1 MAVYEFPTS
10 FGQRRMWLLAQM
22 DPDEPTYNI
31 AWALWLDGDLE
42 LDTLQRAWEATLLRH
57 EVLRTTFRDES
68 GVPVQVISDEPSL
81 QALELTSVE
90 QLPADEREPAA
101 RALIGELART
111 PILPAVGLLLRVRLV
126 RLSAD
131 RHVLAVVMHHI
142 VADGWSF
149 RILFQE
155 LSADYEALREGGEP
169 VTEEPAIQYADF
181 ALWQLE
187 HAEGGEYAQ
196 AERFWRTELAD
207 APAALGLPVDKPY
220 PALQTFAADGL
231 DSQVDPTLA
240 AQLRQVAAR
249 RQTTVFAVL
258 LAAYAAVL
266 ARLTGERDLLVAVP
280 MAARTRPETE
290 SVIGLFMNTVPIR
303 VSVDPEASLG
313 ELARSVHAATARAL
327 AHQDLPFARV
337 VELLRPERDPARL
350 PLTQVMFAMEES
362 WAVSDRGGL
371 RWRPELVENGTAKF
385 EVELTVTDAPSGPR
399 VRLNYNRDLFDASTG
414 QLLAD
419 GFSRVLRAFAENA
432 DQAVAEAE
440 IMSDQL
446 YELVTRSWPDAGP
459 VTAPGSTAVDQL
471 WRACAG
477 NTVLARGSDGALTG
491 DQIRQRAQQIAAAL
505 REHGID
511 GSDRVA
517 ILLRRGA
524 RLLPAVLGVWSLG
537 ASYVPLDPIYPDQ
550 RLATMLA
557 DAKVRAI
564 LIDSAAVDA
573 PRPPATAEPI
583 AVIDLARL
591 PTGQPLGAA
600 SAAASDRGSDSAP
613 EAAPEVRPEAAAYTM
628 FTSGSTG
635 RPKAVTVTQGG
646 IAALLEAVRPM
657 LALGLEDRFV
667 AVSTFAFDIALVELL
682 APVLAGG
689 CVVVADSKH
698 TLDAALLRQLL
709 IDCGATAMQ
718 STPAGW
724 RMLVDVG
731 GVPDGVRLRM
741 TAGEPLSRDLADA
754 IGGGPAACL
763 WNLYG
768 PTETTIYS
776 GGGAVE
782 ASPAPIEI
790 GSIIAGTQ
798 LYVLDERLRPVPPG
812 VLGEV
817 YVGGTGVGQG
827 YFGAP
832 GMTASRFLPDPFSG
846 RPGARLYRTGDLGRW
861 RGSGRIELA
870 GRADRQLKIRGYRVE
885 SGEIE
890 AVLRAQPDIAEAVVS
905 VRGAGHDVRL
915 VGYLVTG
922 SDSESVA
929 QPPEDL
935 RERLRQVLPEYM
947 VPAAFVVLKRL
958 PLTGSAKIDHRALP
972 EPEWGSS
979 AAGAGG
985 GVPVAP
991 RTPLESEL
999 AAMFAELLA
1008 LPAPAGVADNFFA
1021 LGGHSLTA
1029 TRLMTQ
1035 IRVAYG
1041 ADLPVRTLF
1050 ADPTVAGLAA
1060 AVEAARTGS
1069 NRGARHAPAAE
1080 LSDAETDDLL
1090 RTLIPDERR

>member
-31 AWALWLDGDLE
+31 AWALWLDGE
-42 LDTLQRAWEATLLRH
+42 LDLDALRRAWQGTLERH

-68 GVPVQVISDEPSL
+68 GMPVQVISDETSFE
-81 QALELTSVE
+81 ALELASVE

-111 PILPAVGLLLRVRLV
+111 PILPAVGPLLRVRLV

-149 RILFQE
+149 RILFEE
-155 LSADYEALREGGEP
+155 LSADYQAIRDGGEP
-169 VTEEPAIQYADF
+169 VSEEPLIQYADF

-187 HAEGGEYAQ
+187 HFEGGEYAP
-196 AERFWRTELAD
+196 AERFWRAELAA
-207 APAALGLPVDKPY
+207 APAALPLPVDRPY
-220 PALQTFAADGL
+220 PALQTFAADGVDTCV
-231 DSQVDPTLA
+231 DSDLA
-240 AQLRQVAAR
+240 ARLRQVAAR
-249 RQTTVFAVL
+249 HETTMFAVL

-266 ARLTGERDLLVAVP
+266 ARLTGERDVLVAVP

-303 VSVDPEASLG
+303 VSVDPGTGLG

-327 AHQDLPFARV
+327 AHQDLPFARI

-362 WAVSDRGGL
+362 WAVPDRGGL

-385 EVELTVTDAPSGPR
+385 EIELTVTDTPSGPG
-399 VRLNYNRDLFDASTG
+399 VRLNYNRDLFSATTG
-414 QLLAD
+414 QLIAD
-419 GFSRVLRAFAENA
+419 GFSRLLRAFAENSE
-432 DQAVAEAE
+432 QAVASVEV
-440 IMSDQL
+440 MSAQT
-446 YELVTRSWPDAGP
+446 YELVTKSWPDAGP
-459 VTAPGSTAVDQL
+459 VAEPDSTAVAQL

-477 NTVLARGSDGALTG
+477 EKVLAQGSDGALTG
-491 DQIRQRAQQIAAAL
+491 DQIRERAQRIAAAL

-517 ILLRRGA
+517 ILLRRGS
-524 RLLPAVLGVWSLG
+524 RLLPAILGIWSLG
-537 ASYVPLDPIYPDQ
+537 ACYVPLDEIYPDQ

-557 DAKVRAI
+557 DAEVRAI
-564 LIDSAAVDA
+564 LIDTGAEDA
-573 PRPPATAEPI
+573 PRPPETAGPI
-583 AVIDLARL
+583 AVIDLAQLSVEPAFRQVSDA
-591 PTGQPLGAA
+591 PPDMPSDWA
-600 SAAASDRGSDSAP
+600 S
-613 EAAPEVRPEAAAYTM
+613 ETAPEVSPAAPAYTM

-646 IAALLEAVRPM
+646 IAALLDAVRPL
-657 LALGLEDRFV
+657 LALGPADRFV

-689 CVVVADSKH
+689 RVVIADAEH
-698 TLDAALLRQLL
+698 TQDAVLLRELL
-709 IDCGATAMQ
+709 VGCDATALQM
-718 STPAGW
+718 TPAGW
-724 RMLVDVG
+724 RMLVEAG
-731 GVPDGVRLRM
+731 GVPDAVRLRM

-754 IGGGPAACL
+754 IGGGPGACL

-782 ASPAPIEI
+782 PSPAPVEI
-790 GSIIAGTQ
+790 GSIIRGTQ
-798 LYVLDERLRPVPPG
+798 LYVLDEGLRPAPPG

-817 YVGGTGVGQG
+817 YVGGAGVAQG

-832 GMTASRFLPDPFSG
+832 GMTAGRFVPDEFSG
-846 RPGARLYRTGDLGRW
+846 RPGARLYRTGDVGRW
-861 RGSGRIELA
+861 RASGRIELA

-890 AVLRAQPDIAEAVVS
+890 AVLRGQPDIAEAVVS
-905 VRGAGHDVRL
+905 VRGAGQDVRL
-915 VGYLVTG
+915 VGYLVTRSG
-922 SDSESVA
+922 A
-929 QPPEDL
+929 GQPPEDL
-935 RERLRQVLPEYM
+935 RERLRQVLPDYM
-947 VPAAFVVLKRL
+947 VPAAFVVLDRL
-958 PLTGSAKIDHRALP
+958 PLTGSGKVDHRALP
-972 EPEWGSS
+972 EPEWAA
-979 AAGAGG
+979 AAGADAI
-985 GVPVAP
+985 AP
-991 RTPLESEL
+991 RTELEAEL
-999 AAMFAELLA
+999 ATVFAELLG
-1008 LPAPAGVADNFFA
+1008 LPVPVGVLDNFFA

-1035 IRVAYG
+1035 VRTAYG
-1041 ADLPVRTLF
+1041 VELPVRMLF

-1060 AVEAARTGS
+1060 AVQGARSGSSVAARPS
-1069 NRGARHAPAAE
+1069 PAIE
-1080 LSDAETDDLL
+1080 LSDAESDDLL
-1090 RTLIPDERR
+1090 RTLISDERR